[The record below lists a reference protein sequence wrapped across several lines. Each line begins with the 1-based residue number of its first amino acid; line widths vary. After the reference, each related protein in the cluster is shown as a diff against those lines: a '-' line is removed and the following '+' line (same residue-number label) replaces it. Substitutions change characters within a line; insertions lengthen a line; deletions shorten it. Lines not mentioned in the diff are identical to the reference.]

1 MWVYPCFEGDVDMA
15 RAGVQHDLYFP
26 SSSRPY
32 VDIFGDS
39 TLGFIW
45 ANVILASYARRR
57 SVPWI
62 DRNFHRL
69 LQVEREGF
77 SHKLLQVPHEHM
89 AAFHRWIMPRVARE
103 PVHDVSEDAYPMDLL
118 HEWKACLK
126 ADIFDLL
133 SSSNRALVALAKSV
147 VYKSFDAGDD
157 AYHDLQD
164 ILMLRY
170 GFECVAET
178 WWAAEV
184 RDRVGAAADQAPNTT
199 HQRGANA

>member
-1 MWVYPCFEGDVDMA
+1 M
-15 RAGVQHDLYFP
+15 
-26 SSSRPY
+26 
-32 VDIFGDS
+32 
-39 TLGFIW
+39 
-45 ANVILASYARRR
+45 
-57 SVPWI
+57 
-62 DRNFHRL
+62 
-69 LQVEREGF
+69 REF
-77 SHKLLQVPHEHM
+77 SHKLLQVPHEHI

-118 HEWKACLK
+118 NEWRVCLT

-133 SSSNRALVALAKSV
+133 STSNRALVALAKSI

-184 RDRVGAAADQAPNTT
+184 AERVNLAHPGAVTAPPRATRADETGDRTT
-199 HQRGANA
+199 ASS